1 MTKTG
6 FHKDGCSILTRYA
19 VWVHLF
25 FVAPLLSACLIENPP
40 EITGTDSGI
49 RWVLAAGFD
58 NIESIYIKP
67 LEMSTL
73 VIDGLRGLKQI
84 DPNIEL
90 AQDKDSVTLSIGT
103 SLRKEFNV
111 PKKSDSSGWADF
123 AAEII
128 GVARTKSSDLSR
140 ATDERIFQA
149 IFDGALGDLD
159 RFSRYASAE
168 IAQENR
174 ANREGAGGVGITVD
188 LKDHRMMILSILD
201 GSPAESADIHPGDT
215 LLAVDG
221 VSTDGLSP
229 RDVVRLI
236 RGKVNSETKLTL
248 QRDGRTDNLIVAVK
262 RSLIVPSTVTQS
274 IDKDILSFK
283 ISGFNQDT
291 AASLSRYLRDIKTTH
306 PTVQGAIIDLR
317 GNPGGL
323 LDQAVSVSDLFL
335 DNGHIVSTRGRH
347 PDSVQLFDAEK
358 GDLLQNL
365 PLVILIDGTSA
376 SAAEIVAAAL
386 QDRGRAVL
394 VGTSSFGKGT
404 VQTVIRLPNDGELT
418 LTWAHFHAPSSYS
431 INTYGV
437 FPTVCTST
445 ERQSEADLMA
455 ALKRGHLINQP
466 NYTARRNAENLDDA
480 ARSTL
485 LKECPWVP
493 GKKTE
498 TDWEVARLLIA
509 NPQLYAQA
517 LQSAAAVTTRP

>member
-1 MTKTG
+1 M
-6 FHKDGCSILTRYA
+6 LTRYA
-19 VWVHLF
+19 VWLHLLLA
-25 FVAPLLSACLIENPP
+25 APLLSGCLGENPP
-40 EITGTDSGI
+40 QITGTDGGI

-67 LEMSTL
+67 LDMNVL

-84 DPNIEL
+84 DPNIEFTE
-90 AQDKDSVTLSIGT
+90 DKDSIILGIG
-103 SLRKEFNV
+103 SSFKKEFDI
-111 PKKSDSSGWADF
+111 PKKSDASGWADF

-128 GVARTKSSDLSR
+128 SVARTKSADLAR
-140 ATDERIFQA
+140 ATDERVFQA
-149 IFDGALGDLD
+149 VFDGALTDLD

-174 ANREGAGGVGITVD
+174 ANREGTGGVGITVD
-188 LKDHRMMILSILD
+188 LKDHKMMILSILD
-201 GSPAESADIHPGDT
+201 GSPAESADIHPGDI
-215 LLAVDG
+215 LLSIDG

-236 RGKVNSETKLTL
+236 RGKIGSETKLTL
-248 QRDGRTDNLIVAVK
+248 QREGRPDNFIVSIK
-262 RSLIVPSTVTQS
+262 RALIVPSTVTQS
-274 IDKDILSFK
+274 IDKEILSIK

-291 AASLSRYLRDIKTTH
+291 AGSLSRYLRDIKTTH
-306 PTVQGAIIDLR
+306 PKLQGAIIDLR

-335 DNGHIVSTRGRH
+335 ESGHIVSTRGRH
-347 PDSVQLFDAEK
+347 PDSMQLFDAEK

-386 QDRGRAVL
+386 QDHGRAVL

-437 FPTVCTST
+437 FPTVCTSA
-445 ERQSEADLMA
+445 ERQSEAELMA
-455 ALKRGHLINQP
+455 ALKRGQIINQP
-466 NYTARRNAENLDDA
+466 NYAARRSAESLNDA

-498 TDWEVARLLIA
+498 GDWEVARLLIA
-509 NPQLYAQA
+509 NPPLYTQA
-517 LQSAAAVTTRP
+517 LQSAAALTTSRP